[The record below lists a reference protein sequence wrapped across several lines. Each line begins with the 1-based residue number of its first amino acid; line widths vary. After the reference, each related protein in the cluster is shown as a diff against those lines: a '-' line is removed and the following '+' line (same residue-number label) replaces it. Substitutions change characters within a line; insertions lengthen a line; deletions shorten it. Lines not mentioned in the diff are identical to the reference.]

1 MAASS
6 WPVLCE
12 FSGRMYS
19 PSQAVARYC
28 LRAVYRKCPTLVYS
42 KELDYP
48 ARYRSQ
54 TWKECQARL
63 LSCKH
68 KKPQISTGNFERVG
82 SVDLGKRCCSSWEI
96 WQRRA
101 LQGLMESV
109 CNVMFLCSLL
119 LGFGSWTLSGTRL
132 VEQSAA
138 ERQYVASQP
147 LIFSSSDSG
156 LGSTCWFAVLLVVF
170 LLAGW
175 RQCRTAC
182 DAALGLFLLP
192 LGFSLCSLLLFMPL
206 LWLAAVLVAVIRFCS
221 NWFISMAPPERP
233 KPTPKVWP
241 SKREKRLHR
250 RALKQLRQLTRRAKH
265 HAAEKRAA
273 IGSAACW
280 IADCLTVCAVIVRVM
295 IPLLAAILVLG
306 LVYIFLHIIV
316 TTVNLGSS

>member
-19 PSQAVARYC
+19 PSQAVARHC

-82 SVDLGKRCCSSWEI
+82 SVDMGKRCCSSWEI

-101 LQGLMESV
+101 L
-109 CNVMFLCSLL
+109 
-119 LGFGSWTLSGTRL
+119 
-132 VEQSAA
+132 
-138 ERQYVASQP
+138 
-147 LIFSSSDSG
+147 
-156 LGSTCWFAVLLVVF
+156 
-170 LLAGW
+170 
-175 RQCRTAC
+175 
-182 DAALGLFLLP
+182 
-192 LGFSLCSLLLFMPL
+192 
-206 LWLAAVLVAVIRFCS
+206 
-221 NWFISMAPPERP
+221 
-233 KPTPKVWP
+233 
-241 SKREKRLHR
+241 
-250 RALKQLRQLTRRAKH
+250 H

-306 LVYIFLHIIV
+306 LVDILLHIIV